1 MRDQWIRLGVCLL
14 LTLILAGCG
23 GGNSDGDDQ
32 AGDVDPDFQR
42 IDSQID
48 QSGDVEP
55 PANAQSS
62 EHNALFSDATG
73 SAVEPTA
80 AVDDD
85 LFLGAATESMPE
97 AESEANALFGDDA
110 GESSSVQ
117 P

>member
-14 LTLILAGCG
+14 LMVILASCG
-23 GGNSDGDDQ
+23 GGNTDGDDQ

-55 PANAQSS
+55 PTDAQSS
-62 EHNALFSDATG
+62 EHNALFSDANE

-85 LFLGAATESMPE
+85 LFLGAATESTPD
-97 AESEANALFGDDA
+97 AESETDALFGSDA
-110 GESSSVQ
+110 GE
-117 P
+117 